1 MPLSA
6 AECATDCVPVLACA
20 RAQRER
26 LRISDVL
33 RLAAGLLDNVGKLSE
48 LPNMDLPGEPSY
60 V

>member
-1 MPLSA
+1 MCHGLRACS
-6 AECATDCVPVLACA
+6 CLCA